1 MHTARALVFLALLST
16 VASAQGSPPRAGDQG
31 IATWLDQKA
40 PRYLELYR
48 SLHQKPELSLQERE
62 TSALVARELEQ
73 AGYRVQRDIGGFG
86 VVGVLQNGPG
96 RTLLLRGDMDALPVK
111 EETGL
116 AFASRVQ
123 TKDSAGQSVPVM
135 HACGHDLHVTN
146 LLATATVLAQE
157 RARWSGTLV
166 IVAQPAEE
174 IGLGAHNMI
183 DGGLFQRVPRP
194 DYALA
199 LHVDPE
205 VRAGHVAIAS
215 GWAAAN
221 TDSVDV
227 TLYGRGG
234 HGSKPQDAVDPI
246 VLAAQYV
253 LALQTLVSRRNDPQD
268 PAVITVGS
276 LHAGTKHNII
286 PDSAALQITVRS
298 YSDAVRKR
306 LLDGIAQLAR
316 DLSTAA
322 GSPKPPSVSVKD
334 PYTAAVWN
342 DPELAA
348 TALRVLGAELG
359 ADRVSSTRAAMSG
372 EDFGAFGRYLEIP
385 SVLMRL
391 GASSDAALQAS
402 QAPGAQPLPTLHSS
416 RFAPEAPAA
425 LRTGVRTFVALTL
438 SLLSKPGTKPQR

>member
-16 VASAQGSPPRAGDQG
+16 IASAQGSPPAAGDKA
-31 IATWLDQKA
+31 IATWLDHKA

-48 SLHQKPELSLQERE
+48 GLHQKPELSLQERE

-116 AFASRVQ
+116 SFASRVQ

-205 VRAGHVAIAS
+205 VRVGHVAIAS

-276 LHAGTKHNII
+276 LHAGTKHNVI
-286 PDSAALQITVRS
+286 PDSAMLQITVRS
-298 YSDAVRKR
+298 YSHAVRKR

-316 DLSTAA
+316 DLSTSA

-359 ADRVSSTRAAMSG
+359 ADRVTSTRPAMSG
-372 EDFGAFGRYLEIP
+372 EDFGAFGRYLKIP

-416 RFAPEAPAA
+416 RFAPEASAA

-438 SLLSKPGTKPQR
+438 SLLPKGGTKPQG